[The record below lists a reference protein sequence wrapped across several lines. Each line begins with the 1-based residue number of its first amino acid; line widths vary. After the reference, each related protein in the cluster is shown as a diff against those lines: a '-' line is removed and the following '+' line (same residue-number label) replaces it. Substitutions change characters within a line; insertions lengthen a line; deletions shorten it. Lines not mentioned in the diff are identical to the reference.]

1 MIYGLIAA
9 AGWGV
14 SSVAAAQAARR
25 MGTLAALLISQATG
39 TVALLAVLAVMRP
52 HLLSLPSATMWGL
65 AGAGFFSLVGWLTYY
80 RALEHGPVGIVS
92 GAAATYGGV
101 TALLA
106 LLVLGEPLGRYVG
119 LGDALAVAGVAAAAM
134 QAPGIRKRVRAG
146 NGIWAAGGPGGRSG
160 AGVVGGGLGGAGG
173 PGGGCG
179 AGVVGGAG
187 GPGGGSGAGVVGGA
201 GGPGGGSAIGGGLAR
216 HGTWAGVML
225 AIVSAVTY
233 GTGAF
238 WLGTYAASAGW
249 LVSALVVDIIAVT
262 VLAAALICKRE
273 RPRAGIGMAWAIAA
287 GLAESAALV
296 AFARGGQA
304 GQIAITAAVS
314 STYPLIPLAFGLVLF
329 RERLSALQV
338 MGVCVAVTGLTLVSM
353 SSGLV

>member
-25 MGTLAALLISQATG
+25 MGTLAALLISQVTG

-146 NGIWAAGGPGGRSG
+146 NGVWGAGGLGSKGGASVVAVAGGPGGRDGASVVAAAGGPGGGDG
-160 AGVVGGGLGGAGG
+160 AS
-173 PGGGCG
+173 
-179 AGVVGGAG
+179 VVGGAG
-187 GPGGGSGAGVVGGA
+187 GPGVRDGIGGVGGLDGA
-201 GGPGGGSAIGGGLAR
+201 GG
-216 HGTWAGVML
+216 
-225 AIVSAVTY
+225 
-233 GTGAF
+233 
-238 WLGTYAASAGW
+238 
-249 LVSALVVDIIAVT
+249 
-262 VLAAALICKRE
+262 
-273 RPRAGIGMAWAIAA
+273 
-287 GLAESAALV
+287 
-296 AFARGGQA
+296 
-304 GQIAITAAVS
+304 
-314 STYPLIPLAFGLVLF
+314 
-329 RERLSALQV
+329 
-338 MGVCVAVTGLTLVSM
+338 
-353 SSGLV
+353 

>member
-1 MIYGLIAA
+1 MLYGLIAA

-39 TVALLAVLAVMRP
+39 TVALTAVLAVMRP

-65 AGAGFFSLVGWLTYY
+65 TGAGFFSLVGWLTYY
-80 RALEHGPVGIVS
+80 RALEHGAVGIVS

-134 QAPGIRKRVRAG
+134 QAPRVRK
-146 NGIWAAGGPGGRSG
+146 AA
-160 AGVVGGGLGGAGG
+160 ATGLGG
-173 PGGGCG
+173 
-179 AGVVGGAG
+179 
-187 GPGGGSGAGVVGGA
+187 
-201 GGPGGGSAIGGGLAR
+201 IDGGLDPRELAR
-216 HGTWAGVML
+216 QRLARRGTWAGVML

-273 RPRAGIGMAWAIAA
+273 RPRGGVGMAWAIAA

-329 RERLSALQV
+329 RERLSTLQV

>member
-25 MGTLAALLISQATG
+25 MGTLAALLISQVTG
-39 TVALLAVLAVMRP
+39 TVALTAVLAVMRP

-106 LLVLGEPLGRYVG
+106 LLVLGEPLGKYVG
-119 LGDALAVAGVAAAAM
+119 VGDALAVVGVAAAAM

-146 NGIWAAGGPGGRSG
+146 NGVW
-160 AGVVGGGLGGAGG
+160 GAGG
-173 PGGGCG
+173 PGGGN
-179 AGVVGGAG
+179 AV
-187 GPGGGSGAGVVGGA
+187 SVVGGA

-273 RPRAGIGMAWAIAA
+273 RPRGGIGMAWAIAA

>member
-14 SSVAAAQAARR
+14 SSIAAAQAARR

-39 TVALLAVLAVMRP
+39 TVALTAVLLVTRP
-52 HLLSLPSATMWGL
+52 HLSSLPSATMWGL
-65 AGAGFFSLVGWLTYY
+65 AGAGFFSLLGWLTYY

-119 LGDALAVAGVAAAAM
+119 LGDALAVAGVAVAAM
-134 QAPGIRKRVRAG
+134 QAPAVRGAKGG
-146 NGIWAAGGPGGRSG
+146 NVISRALPGNAPVRRRPLP
-160 AGVVGGGLGGAGG
+160 GVL
-173 PGGGCG
+173 
-179 AGVVGGAG
+179 
-187 GPGGGSGAGVVGGA
+187 
-201 GGPGGGSAIGGGLAR
+201 
-216 HGTWAGVML
+216 L
-225 AIVSAVTY
+225 AITSALTY

-249 LVSALVVDIIAVT
+249 LVSALIVDIIAVT

-273 RPRAGIGMAWAIAA
+273 RPRGGMGVAWAVAA
-287 GLAESAALV
+287 GVAESAALV

-304 GQIAITAAVS
+304 GQVAITAGVS

-329 RERLSALQV
+329 RERLSAFQV

>member
-25 MGTLAALLISQATG
+25 MGTLAALLISQVTG
-39 TVALLAVLAVMRP
+39 TVALTAVLAVMRP

-106 LLVLGEPLGRYVG
+106 LLVLGEPLGKYVG
-119 LGDALAVAGVAAAAM
+119 VGDALAVVGVAAAAM

-146 NGIWAAGGPGGRSG
+146 NGVW
-160 AGVVGGGLGGAGG
+160 GAGG
-173 PGGGCG
+173 PGGGN
-179 AGVVGGAG
+179 AVSVVGGAG
-187 GPGGGSGAGVVGGA
+187 GPGGGSG
-201 GGPGGGSAIGGGLAR
+201 IGGGLAR

-273 RPRAGIGMAWAIAA
+273 RPRGGIGMAWAIAA

>member
-101 TALLA
+101 PALLA

-173 PGGGCG
+173 PGGG
-179 AGVVGGAG
+179 
-187 GPGGGSGAGVVGGA
+187 SGTGVVGGA